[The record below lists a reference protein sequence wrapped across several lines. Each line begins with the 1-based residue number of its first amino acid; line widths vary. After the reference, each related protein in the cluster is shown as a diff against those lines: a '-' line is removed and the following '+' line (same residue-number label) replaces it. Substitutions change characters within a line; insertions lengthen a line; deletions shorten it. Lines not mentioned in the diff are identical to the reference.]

1 MLAEMML
8 RSDEEGRGV
17 IQLTV
22 PSANTI
28 KVAEAIRGVLSLA
41 GHKVRRINSEGEEV
55 VSADEVFPDGCPAMA
70 LRGLRGKEDLR
81 RNWLPVLAL
90 AKTQFPKWKAASVRF
105 PQKWPSVSEKNLIFR
120 TRFSCRK
127 EQTASRYAARSLL
140 LFSCISCSNCGTRSC
155 ACLSEGLA

>member
-70 LRGLRGKEDLR
+70 LRGLRGKEDL
-81 RNWLPVLAL
+81 
-90 AKTQFPKWKAASVRF
+90 TQA
-105 PQKWPSVSEKNLIFR
+105 EL
-120 TRFSCRK
+120 
-127 EQTASRYAARSLL
+127 AARLGVSQNA
-140 LFSCISCSNCGTRSC
+140 ISDRESGKRPISTKMAKRLGEEFN
-155 ACLSEGLA
+155 LPYKVFL

>member
-55 VSADEVFPDGCPAMA
+55 VSADEVFPDGCQIGRA
-70 LRGLRGKEDLR
+70 
-81 RNWLPVLAL
+81 
-90 AKTQFPKWKAASVRF
+90 
-105 PQKWPSVSEKNLIFR
+105 
-120 TRFSCRK
+120 SCR
-127 EQTASRYAARSLL
+127 ERVYTPV
-140 LFSCISCSNCGTRSC
+140 
-155 ACLSEGLA
+155 

>member
-70 LRGLRGKEDLR
+70 LRGLRGKEDLTQAELAAQNAISEMESGKR
-81 RNWLPVLAL
+81 PISTTMAKRLGEEFNLPYKVFL
-90 AKTQFPKWKAASVRF
+90 
-105 PQKWPSVSEKNLIFR
+105 
-120 TRFSCRK
+120 
-127 EQTASRYAARSLL
+127 
-140 LFSCISCSNCGTRSC
+140 
-155 ACLSEGLA
+155 

>member
-41 GHKVRRINSEGEEV
+41 GHKVRRVNSEGEEV
-55 VSADEVFPDGCPAMA
+55 VSADEVFPDGCPA
-70 LRGLRGKEDLR
+70 RKRSR
-81 RNWLPVLAL
+81 RRSWLLASAS
-90 AKTQFPKWKAASVRF
+90 AKTPSPKWKAGSARF
-105 PQKWPSVSEKNLIFR
+105 PQKWPSVWGKNSIFR
-120 TRFSCRK
+120 IRYFYSIQSGVAELPCI
-127 EQTASRYAARSLL
+127 QT
-140 LFSCISCSNCGTRSC
+140 G
-155 ACLSEGLA
+155 

>member
-70 LRGLRGKEDLR
+70 LRGLRGKEDL
-81 RNWLPVLAL
+81 
-90 AKTQFPKWKAASVRF
+90 TQA
-105 PQKWPSVSEKNLIFR
+105 EL
-120 TRFSCRK
+120 
-127 EQTASRYAARSLL
+127 AARLGVSQNA
-140 LFSCISCSNCGTRSC
+140 ISEMESGKRPISTKMAKRLGEEFNIPYKVF
-155 ACLSEGLA
+155 L

>member
-1 MLAEMML
+1 MR
-8 RSDEEGRGV
+8 RSDEGGRGV

-70 LRGLRGKEDLR
+70 LRGLRGKEDL
-81 RNWLPVLAL
+81 
-90 AKTQFPKWKAASVRF
+90 TQA
-105 PQKWPSVSEKNLIFR
+105 EL
-120 TRFSCRK
+120 
-127 EQTASRYAARSLL
+127 AARLGVSQNA
-140 LFSCISCSNCGTRSC
+140 ISEMESGKRPISTKMAKRLGEEFN
-155 ACLSEGLA
+155 LPYKVFL

>member
-41 GHKVRRINSEGEEV
+41 GHKVRRVNSEGEEI
-55 VSADEVFPDGCPAMA
+55 VSAEEVFPDGCPAMA
-70 LRGLRGKEDLR
+70 LRGLRGREDL
-81 RNWLPVLAL
+81 
-90 AKTQFPKWKAASVRF
+90 TQA
-105 PQKWPSVSEKNLIFR
+105 EL
-120 TRFSCRK
+120 
-127 EQTASRYAARSLL
+127 AARLGVSQNA
-140 LFSCISCSNCGTRSC
+140 ISEMESGKRPISTKMAKRLGEEFN
-155 ACLSEGLA
+155 LPYKVFL

>member
-1 MLAEMML
+1 MLSEMML

-41 GHKVRRINSEGEEV
+41 GHKVRRVNSEGEEI

-70 LRGLRGKEDLR
+70 LRGLRGREDL
-81 RNWLPVLAL
+81 
-90 AKTQFPKWKAASVRF
+90 TQA
-105 PQKWPSVSEKNLIFR
+105 EL
-120 TRFSCRK
+120 
-127 EQTASRYAARSLL
+127 AARLGVSQNA
-140 LFSCISCSNCGTRSC
+140 ISEMENGKRPISTKMAKRLGEEFN
-155 ACLSEGLA
+155 LPYKVFL

>member
-41 GHKVRRINSEGEEV
+41 GHKVRRVNSEGEEI
-55 VSADEVFPDGCPAMA
+55 VSADEVFPDGCGSPRRQPKRQ
-70 LRGLRGKEDLR
+70 LRNGKREAPDFHKNGQAPGGR
-81 RNWLPVLAL
+81 I
-90 AKTQFPKWKAASVRF
+90 QSSV
-105 PQKWPSVSEKNLIFR
+105 QGISVICMGHREHSPL
-120 TRFSCRK
+120 TRQYHKS
-127 EQTASRYAARSLL
+127 SPD
-140 LFSCISCSNCGTRSC
+140 
-155 ACLSEGLA
+155 

>member
-41 GHKVRRINSEGEEV
+41 GHKVRRMNSEGEEV

-70 LRGLRGKEDLR
+70 LRGLRGKEDL
-81 RNWLPVLAL
+81 
-90 AKTQFPKWKAASVRF
+90 TQA
-105 PQKWPSVSEKNLIFR
+105 EL
-120 TRFSCRK
+120 
-127 EQTASRYAARSLL
+127 AARLGVSQNA
-140 LFSCISCSNCGTRSC
+140 ISEMESGKRPISTKMAKRLGEEFN
-155 ACLSEGLA
+155 LPYKVFL

>member
-41 GHKVRRINSEGEEV
+41 GHKVRRVNSEGEEV

-70 LRGLRGKEDLR
+70 LRGLRGKEDL
-81 RNWLPVLAL
+81 
-90 AKTQFPKWKAASVRF
+90 TQA
-105 PQKWPSVSEKNLIFR
+105 EL
-120 TRFSCRK
+120 
-127 EQTASRYAARSLL
+127 AARLGVSQNA
-140 LFSCISCSNCGTRSC
+140 ISEMESGKRPISTKMAKRLGEEFN
-155 ACLSEGLA
+155 LPYKVFL

>member
-41 GHKVRRINSEGEEV
+41 GH
-55 VSADEVFPDGCPAMA
+55 
-70 LRGLRGKEDLR
+70 
-81 RNWLPVLAL
+81 
-90 AKTQFPKWKAASVRF
+90 
-105 PQKWPSVSEKNLIFR
+105 
-120 TRFSCRK
+120 
-127 EQTASRYAARSLL
+127 
-140 LFSCISCSNCGTRSC
+140 
-155 ACLSEGLA
+155 

>member
-70 LRGLRGKEDLR
+70 LRGLRGKEDL
-81 RNWLPVLAL
+81 
-90 AKTQFPKWKAASVRF
+90 TQA
-105 PQKWPSVSEKNLIFR
+105 EL
-120 TRFSCRK
+120 
-127 EQTASRYAARSLL
+127 AARLGVSQNAISEME
-140 LFSCISCSNCGTRSC
+140 SCKRPSSTKMAKRLGEEFN
-155 ACLSEGLA
+155 LPYKVFL

>member
-1 MLAEMML
+1 MLVEMML

-41 GHKVRRINSEGEEV
+41 GHKVRRVNSEGEEI

-70 LRGLRGKEDLR
+70 LRGLRGREDL
-81 RNWLPVLAL
+81 
-90 AKTQFPKWKAASVRF
+90 TQA
-105 PQKWPSVSEKNLIFR
+105 EL
-120 TRFSCRK
+120 
-127 EQTASRYAARSLL
+127 AARLGVSQNA
-140 LFSCISCSNCGTRSC
+140 ISEMENGKRPISTKMAKRLGEEFN
-155 ACLSEGLA
+155 LPYKVFL

>member
-41 GHKVRRINSEGEEV
+41 GHKVRRVNSEGEEI

-70 LRGLRGKEDLR
+70 LRGLRGREDL
-81 RNWLPVLAL
+81 
-90 AKTQFPKWKAASVRF
+90 TQA
-105 PQKWPSVSEKNLIFR
+105 EL
-120 TRFSCRK
+120 
-127 EQTASRYAARSLL
+127 AARLGVSQNA
-140 LFSCISCSNCGTRSC
+140 ISEMEKGKRPISTKMAKRLGEEFN
-155 ACLSEGLA
+155 LPYKVFL

>member
-41 GHKVRRINSEGEEV
+41 GHKVRRVNSEGEEI
-55 VSADEVFPDGCPAMA
+55 VSAEEVCPDGCPAMA
-70 LRGLRGKEDLR
+70 LRGLRGREDL
-81 RNWLPVLAL
+81 
-90 AKTQFPKWKAASVRF
+90 TQA
-105 PQKWPSVSEKNLIFR
+105 EL
-120 TRFSCRK
+120 
-127 EQTASRYAARSLL
+127 AARLGVSQNA
-140 LFSCISCSNCGTRSC
+140 ISEMENGKRPISTKMAKRLGEEFN
-155 ACLSEGLA
+155 LPYKVFL

>member
-41 GHKVRRINSEGEEV
+41 GHKVRRVNSEGEEI

-70 LRGLRGKEDLR
+70 LHGLRGREDL
-81 RNWLPVLAL
+81 
-90 AKTQFPKWKAASVRF
+90 TQA
-105 PQKWPSVSEKNLIFR
+105 EL
-120 TRFSCRK
+120 
-127 EQTASRYAARSLL
+127 AARLGVSQNA
-140 LFSCISCSNCGTRSC
+140 ISELENGKRPISTKMAKRLGEEFN
-155 ACLSEGLA
+155 LPYKVFL